1 MENKPYRLGI
11 TVGRFQT
18 FHNGHKFMIDKA
30 VALCDRVGVF
40 IGSSQESGTAKNPFD
55 YATRER
61 LLRKIYGE
69 TIRVFP
75 LPDIGVGNNSR
86 WGDYV
91 LDNVLDRFG
100 ELPDLLVSGKES
112 RRIDWFDSVRSL
124 TIAELYVPKIIDISA
139 TQMREYF
146 LTGNA
151 EAWKCFSD
159 PALWDEFETLR
170 AAVEAAQGNNKTASI

>member
-18 FHNGHKFMIDKA
+18 FHNGHKYMIDSA
-30 VALCDRVGVF
+30 VALCESVGVF

-55 YATRER
+55 YETRQR
-61 LLRKIYGE
+61 LLKKIYGD
-69 TIRVFP
+69 RVRVYP

-91 LDNVLDRFG
+91 IDNVTERFG
-100 ELPDLLVSGKES
+100 ALPDLLVSGKEE
-112 RRIDWFDSVRSL
+112 RRIDWFDSIKAL

-139 TQMREYF
+139 SQMREYF
-146 LTGNA
+146 LSGNA
-151 EAWKCFSD
+151 EAWRRFSD
-159 PALWDEFETLR
+159 PALWDEFDALKR
-170 AAVEAAQGNNKTASI
+170 IVEAAQGNTDTASI